1 MWSKKT
7 SVILTIELTEVTVV
21 WTIFYDA
28 EDVLSKSYDTLK
40 IALKVQEEILS
51 LDIMTPISD

>member
-51 LDIMTPISD
+51 LDIVTPISD

>member
-7 SVILTIELTEVTVV
+7 SVILTIELTEVTVI